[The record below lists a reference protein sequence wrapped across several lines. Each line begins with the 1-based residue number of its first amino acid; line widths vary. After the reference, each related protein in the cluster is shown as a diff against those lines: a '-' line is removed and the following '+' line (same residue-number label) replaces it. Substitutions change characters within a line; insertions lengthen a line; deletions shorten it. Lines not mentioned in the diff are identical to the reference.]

1 MIAAKNT
8 ADDQAKAQGVKR
20 VREMLEGFL
29 PDNERDEDDGGSAPF
44 GKETSVIVNQLA
56 CMEAGCPDVEVVCT
70 LLRAKP
76 RPKLMFKIYKAA
88 KDLSSEEV
96 EAAMKKAIAEEAGE
110 HEHGHAEPV
119 AAKGSGCHD
128 DCCEHE
134 HGHGHDHRD
143 SSENSDAPPHDH
155 HDVTGGGRLPL
166 SSAMVLLLA
175 LSFHS
180 FLEGLGMGSAE
191 SHDQTLSLLLLIA
204 LHKGL
209 AAFALGMSFFGA
221 GLGRRATVV
230 LGGTF
235 ALATPIGVAFG
246 VLLRSS
252 AENSTPSAVCVAAA
266 AGSFVY
272 VALVEVLPRE
282 LAHRAARR
290 RTQLAALLTGFAI
303 FAALAVW
310 L

>member
-96 EAAMKKAIAEEAGE
+96 EAAMKKAVAEEAGE

-128 DCCEHE
+128 DCCGHDHGHEEHGHEEKHGGEHE
-134 HGHGHDHRD
+134 HGH
-143 SSENSDAPPHDH
+143 
-155 HDVTGGGRLPL
+155 
-166 SSAMVLLLA
+166 
-175 LSFHS
+175 
-180 FLEGLGMGSAE
+180 AE
-191 SHDQTLSLLLLIA
+191 KH
-204 LHKGL
+204 
-209 AAFALGMSFFGA
+209 
-221 GLGRRATVV
+221 
-230 LGGTF
+230 
-235 ALATPIGVAFG
+235 
-246 VLLRSS
+246 
-252 AENSTPSAVCVAAA
+252 
-266 AGSFVY
+266 
-272 VALVEVLPRE
+272 
-282 LAHRAARR
+282 
-290 RTQLAALLTGFAI
+290 
-303 FAALAVW
+303 
-310 L
+310 

>member
-1 MIAAKNT
+1 M
-8 ADDQAKAQGVKR
+8 R
-20 VREMLEGFL
+20 
-29 PDNERDEDDGGSAPF
+29 
-44 GKETSVIVNQLA
+44 
-56 CMEAGCPDVEVVCT
+56 
-70 LLRAKP
+70 
-76 RPKLMFKIYKAA
+76 
-88 KDLSSEEV
+88 
-96 EAAMKKAIAEEAGE
+96 
-110 HEHGHAEPV
+110 
-119 AAKGSGCHD
+119 
-128 DCCEHE
+128 
-134 HGHGHDHRD
+134 
-143 SSENSDAPPHDH
+143 SENSDAPPHDH

-191 SHDQTLSLLLLIA
+191 SHDDTLSLLLLIA

-209 AAFALGMSFFGA
+209 AAFALGMSFLGA

>member
-29 PDNERDEDDGGSAPF
+29 PAEERDEDDGGSAPF

-96 EAAMKKAIAEEAGE
+96 EAAMKKAIAEEAGGGE

-134 HGHGHDHRD
+134 HGHGEHGH
-143 SSENSDAPPHDH
+143 EEKH
-155 HDVTGGGRLPL
+155 GGEHEHG
-166 SSAMVLLLA
+166 
-175 LSFHS
+175 H
-180 FLEGLGMGSAE
+180 AE
-191 SHDQTLSLLLLIA
+191 KH
-204 LHKGL
+204 
-209 AAFALGMSFFGA
+209 
-221 GLGRRATVV
+221 
-230 LGGTF
+230 
-235 ALATPIGVAFG
+235 
-246 VLLRSS
+246 
-252 AENSTPSAVCVAAA
+252 
-266 AGSFVY
+266 
-272 VALVEVLPRE
+272 
-282 LAHRAARR
+282 
-290 RTQLAALLTGFAI
+290 
-303 FAALAVW
+303 
-310 L
+310 

>member
-1 MIAAKNT
+1 MAT
-8 ADDQAKAQGVKR
+8 PR
-20 VREMLEGFL
+20 
-29 PDNERDEDDGGSAPF
+29 P
-44 GKETSVIVNQLA
+44 T
-56 CMEAGCPDVEVVCT
+56 
-70 LLRAKP
+70 AKP
-76 RPKLMFKIYKAA
+76 TPTARAA
-88 KDLSSEEV
+88 STS
-96 EAAMKKAIAEEAGE
+96 
-110 HEHGHAEPV
+110 
-119 AAKGSGCHD
+119 
-128 DCCEHE
+128 CEHE

-155 HDVTGGGRLPL
+155 HDVTDGGRLPL

-191 SHDQTLSLLLLIA
+191 SHDDTLSLLLLIA

-209 AAFALGMSFFGA
+209 AAFALGMSFLGA

-266 AGSFVY
+266 AGCLSTSRSSRCCRASSRTAPRA
-272 VALVEVLPRE
+272 VARSSPRSCPGSRSSPPSPCGCE
-282 LAHRAARR
+282 L
-290 RTQLAALLTGFAI
+290 
-303 FAALAVW
+303 
-310 L
+310 